1 MNTLTLTLSTETR
14 TALQAEADRE
24 NVSLERHIN
33 TILARRVAR
42 PSWPDLAESAAL
54 ADEVERLEGERD
66 RARDSAVL
74 HEASEHHLRA
84 LVTDA
89 IERGAIIASSSF
101 IASFAAG
108 PIVTGGAR

>member
-24 NVSLERHIN
+24 HVSLERHIN
-33 TILARRVAR
+33 SILARRVAR
-42 PSWPDLAESAAL
+42 PSWPDLAENAAL

-74 HEASEHHLRA
+74 HEASEHRLRMEIEASLASGA
-84 LVTDA
+84 LV
-89 IERGAIIASSSF
+89 AS
-101 IASFAAG
+101 
-108 PIVTGGAR
+108 TGFSHRYDELTNGVAL